1 MLSENLKQ
9 YIKNKYLKLERKAI
23 PYLSIYEN
31 YLDKNYQFLEGR
43 FIEISDET
51 NGFEYYI
58 DQKSYYKWEK
68 MFYKRYF

>member
-51 NGFEYYI
+51 NGF
-58 DQKSYYKWEK
+58 
-68 MFYKRYF
+68 